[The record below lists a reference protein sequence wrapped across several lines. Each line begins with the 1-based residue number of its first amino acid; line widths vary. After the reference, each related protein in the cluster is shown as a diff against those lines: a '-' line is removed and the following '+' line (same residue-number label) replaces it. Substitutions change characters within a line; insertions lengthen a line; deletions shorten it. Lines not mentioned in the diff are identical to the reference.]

1 LIKVPNWITDM
12 KVLMYAYGQTSDA
25 NAGILRESWGNGS
38 RTSRMTSNSPK
49 EYGSQNT
56 SQQTTELV
64 PVMCGEI
71 YSTVEPADAI
81 VG

>member
-1 LIKVPNWITDM
+1 
-12 KVLMYAYGQTSDA
+12 MYAYGQTSDA

-38 RTSRMTSNSPK
+38 RTSRMISNSPK

-56 SQQTTELV
+56 NQQATELV

-71 YSTVEPADAI
+71 CSSVETADAI